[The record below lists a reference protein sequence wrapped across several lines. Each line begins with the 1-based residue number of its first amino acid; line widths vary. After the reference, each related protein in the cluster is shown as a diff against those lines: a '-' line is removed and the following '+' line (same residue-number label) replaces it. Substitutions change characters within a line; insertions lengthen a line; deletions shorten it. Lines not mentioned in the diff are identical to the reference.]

1 MLASVSI
8 GDAFDVLVI
17 VLLWRRDGQSGM
29 SGLPKLG
36 LACII
41 REELTRDKFFG

>member
-36 LACII
+36 LVS
-41 REELTRDKFFG
+41 RNRRKKMNLRT